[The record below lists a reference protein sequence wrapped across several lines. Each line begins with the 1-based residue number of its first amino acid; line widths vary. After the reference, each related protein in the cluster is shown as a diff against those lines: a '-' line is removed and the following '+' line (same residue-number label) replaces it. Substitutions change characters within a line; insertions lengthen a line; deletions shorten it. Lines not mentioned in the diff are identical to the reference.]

1 MKPLIHSP
9 GRVLRLAL
17 MLYAFAPLLASGC
30 AGANQ
35 GSIEATVAALAPQAS
50 GAAGAAATAQVQA
63 AAAVAQAATAQVG
76 VESAASQAATARS
89 LAETAVART
98 LVTATPVSALPP
110 PGAAFFPIR
119 RGLSI
124 STRNGSSVGAVVY
137 PVDQVRV
144 YRSLPDLVSD
154 TSLERVELVLAT
166 VTTGTFALR
175 YNAQATGL
183 SGSQPERWSGF
194 SSAALITPRADGTL
208 DPASTLHISEV
219 PQGSITATA
228 PFTQTLADG
237 TVLTVEDVTNQLI
250 RDGVDLK
257 RAYILL
263 IKRDQ
268 GQVSHVLVTFFDPGG
283 GAGGSLFEAWCQA
296 CVEGLCRV
304 FCG

>member
-1 MKPLIHSP
+1 MKPSLRSP
-9 GRVLRLAL
+9 KHAHRLVLTL
-17 MLYAFAPLLASGC
+17 FAVVPLLAGGC
-30 AGANQ
+30 AGSNQ
-35 GSIEATVAALAPQAS
+35 GSIEATVAALAPQVS

-63 AAAVAQAATAQVG
+63 GAAVLQAATAQEG
-76 VESAASQAATARS
+76 VESVVSQAATARS
-89 LAETAVART
+89 LAETAVAPT
-98 LVTATPVSALPP
+98 LATATPVSALPS

-124 STRNGSSVGAVVY
+124 TTRSGSSVGAVVY

-154 TSLERVELVLAT
+154 TSLERVELVFAT
-166 VTTGTFALR
+166 VTTGTFTLR

-194 SSAALITPRADGTL
+194 SSAALITPRADGSL
-208 DPASTLHISEV
+208 DPTSALQISEV
-219 PQGSITATA
+219 LQGSITATA

-237 TVLTVEDVTNQLI
+237 TVLSVEDITNQLI

-296 CVEGLCRV
+296 CVEGVCRV